1 MALRVSRGGG
11 LGQAGAGSRL
21 YGTWQGAGVSTY
33 RIGVIGLG
41 KIAQDQHLPVI
52 AESSDF
58 TLAAVS
64 SQRGLTAPGALAF
77 TSAEALLAGTP
88 HLDAVAICTPP
99 QARYAIALAALQA
112 GKHVMLEKP
121 PAATLSELAALEDAA
136 ATRGLVLMTTWH
148 SQYNAAVD
156 MARDLLAGQTVAE
169 LFVNW
174 QEDVRKWH
182 PGQAWIWQ
190 AGGFGVFDPGIN
202 ALSIVTKIM
211 PHPVFVERA
220 DLVTPENADAPI
232 AVSIRFAGPGDLRAE
247 FDWRATGGETWEI
260 TVVTGHGKRLVLS
273 GGGTRLAVDG
283 VTMAEAPQREYQG
296 IYTHFAELLRAGR
309 AHVDAAPLRLVADA
323 FMLGRRVATAAFT
336 E

>member
-1 MALRVSRGGG
+1 MGRH
-11 LGQAGAGSRL
+11 
-21 YGTWQGAGVSTY
+21 

-52 AESSDF
+52 AASDAF

-64 SQRGLTAPGALAF
+64 SQRGLSAGEALSFRDAA
-77 TSAEALLAGTP
+77 SLLAGTP
-88 HLDAVAICTPP
+88 DLHAVAICTPP
-99 QARYAIALAALQA
+99 QVRYDIAVAALRA

-121 PAATLSELAALEDAA
+121 PTATLAELAALEAEAA
-136 ATRGLVLMTTWH
+136 RRGLVLMTTWH

-156 MARDLLAGQTVAE
+156 AARDLLAGRIVTE

-174 QEDVRKWH
+174 KEDVRKWH
-182 PGQAWIWQ
+182 PGQAWIWR

-211 PHPVFVERA
+211 PGPVFVAEA
-220 DLVTPENADAPI
+220 ELLVPANVDAPI
-232 AVSIRFAGPGDLRAE
+232 AATIRFAGAGDLRAE

-260 TVVTGHGKRLVLS
+260 AVATRDGPRLALS
-273 GGGTRLAVDG
+273 GGGARLAVDG
-283 VTMAEAPQREYQG
+283 VPTVAAQPLEYQA
-296 IYTHFAELLRAGR
+296 IYRHFAELLDSGR
-309 AHVDAAPLRLVADA
+309 SHVDAAPFRLVADA
-323 FMLGRRVATAAFT
+323 FMLGRRVASEVFQ